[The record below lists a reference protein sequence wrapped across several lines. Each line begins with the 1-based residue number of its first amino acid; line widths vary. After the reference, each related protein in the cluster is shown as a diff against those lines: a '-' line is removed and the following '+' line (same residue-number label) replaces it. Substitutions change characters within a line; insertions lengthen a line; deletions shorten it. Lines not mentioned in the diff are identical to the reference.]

1 MSLLS
6 TSANNNNFYPLLTT
20 DKNLYS
26 KTTHQVNTNTNLSIQ
41 SLNLRQIQNIYNKV
55 DYEKLKGKKR
65 YQNFPLFSIREKRLE
80 KERKKKLT
88 LRLRK
93 NLSDKKI
100 IVDNASTQNSVYITQ
115 NLSEVNLTN
124 LPKLLEK
131 LENINN
137 KKLKKVI
144 NNKRNK
150 YKKIYPNNEIAKTE
164 KAQINSVLLN
174 KLKISTEMKKN
185 MRMNETENNL
195 FEKKIQVLNA
205 YRNTEY
211 FYSTYI
217 HKIHDFLNLKKIFDS
232 KKEGSLQFLELRK
245 NQIEYINEKIK
256 SMRNSH
262 KLLEQKFIHKYQ
274 EYLSSLYKEKDKM
287 ESKDIILCEKIYELR
302 RDVRILE
309 KKIKKL
315 LIEKNIYR
323 KWLIFQV
330 QVKEKYLKTPKKY
343 LEYLKI
349 DNRKNLPKELITYV
363 KNIIFR
369 SPQDLINKIEYYEN
383 NNIKALETY
392 HQITN
397 STYPLKDELNKQ
409 IEHFES
415 ISDMTEINEINSIA
429 LELKLKNEI
438 LKNRVKTLKIEF
450 NILPSQSK
458 KKKEYS
464 KLYQKVKLMRI
475 NIVGKEMKKD
485 NYENE
490 EIEILEMLKDLEIEI
505 NRRKEKENYYKINC
519 SESLRIAKETRDKEK
534 RLEKM
539 ILNREMYNEKRAQL
553 RQKLKE
559 KVNKKIFI
567 PKMKINW
574 DLYKMK
580 KFNKINININIKND
594 EKKENENDLLCY

>member
-195 FEKKIQVLNA
+195 FEKKIPALNA

-505 NRRKEKENYYKINC
+505 NRRKEKENYYKIIC

-559 KVNKKIFI
+559 KANKKIFI

-580 KFNKINININIKND
+580 KFNKINNNINIKND